1 MNRKRTKKEKLRT
14 QNRRQET
21 NSNLYS
27 IDPKIL
33 KSNDKSVNKQNA
45 SSVMDFSYMK
55 LDLTKTLVLTMLV
68 LALEIVIWKLLARQ

>member
-33 KSNDKSVNKQNA
+33 KSTDKSVNKQNE